1 MGNRRANRILLIWG
15 VLSLVAAGATAQDL
29 SPRAYWPAPK
39 GTKVAVVGYSY
50 SWGDVA
56 TDPSLPVFGV
66 DSNINTI
73 LLAYLQTFG
82 WWGRTTNLLVEL
94 PYTWGT
100 TVGTLLE
107 NPTKRD
113 VSGFAD
119 PGVTLSVN
127 LLGAPSM
134 TPADLQALRND
145 PHPIL
150 GASVKVLIP
159 VGEYDPDK
167 VINVGANRWA
177 LRAEAGYAQ
186 PVLRR
191 WVLEFQL
198 GTWFFGDNNDFIGVT
213 REQKPI
219 LAAQLHVVTRFKPGF
234 WASLDLN
241 YFTGGQSQIGDE
253 LRADLQRNSRIG
265 GTIVVPIRGRHGIK
279 AGYSTGVVTESGG
292 DFATFL
298 LSYTAVFR

>member
-1 MGNRRANRILLIWG
+1 MGSRRANRILLVWG
-15 VLSLVAAGATAQDL
+15 VLSLVAAGATAQEL

-66 DSNINTI
+66 DSKINTM
-73 LLAYLQTFG
+73 LLAYRQTFG

-119 PGVTLSVN
+119 PGITLSVN
-127 LLGAPSM
+127 LSGASSM
-134 TPADLQALRND
+134 TPADFQALRND

-177 LRAEAGYAQ
+177 LRVEAGYAQ
-186 PVLRR
+186 PILHR

-198 GTWFFGDNNDFIGVT
+198 GTWFFGDNNDFLGVT

-219 LAAQLHVVTRFKPGF
+219 LAAQLHVVRRFKPGF

-298 LSYTAVFR
+298 LSYTVVFR

>member
-1 MGNRRANRILLIWG
+1 MLLVWG
-15 VLSLVAAGATAQDL
+15 MLSLVATGATAQEL

-66 DSNINTI
+66 DSDINTV
-73 LLAYLQTFG
+73 LVAYLQTFG

-100 TVGTLLE
+100 TVGTFLDE
-107 NPTKRD
+107 PTRRD
-113 VSGFAD
+113 FSGIGD
-119 PGVTLSVN
+119 LGITLSVN
-127 LLGAPSM
+127 LLGGPSM
-134 TPADLQALRND
+134 TPADFQAFRDD

-150 GASVKVLIP
+150 GASVKVLAP
-159 VGEYDPDK
+159 TGDYDADK
-167 VINVGANRWA
+167 AINVGANRWA
-177 LRAEAGYAQ
+177 LKAEVGYAQ
-186 PVLRR
+186 PIRRR
-191 WVLEFQL
+191 WVAELEL
-198 GTWFFGDNNDFIGVT
+198 GTWFFGDNNDFLGVT
-213 REQKPI
+213 REQDPV
-219 LAAQLHVVTRFKPGF
+219 LAAELHVVRRLKPGF

-241 YFTGGQSQIGDE
+241 FFTGGQSTVGDE

-298 LSYTAVFR
+298 LSYTVVFR

>member
-15 VLSLVAAGATAQDL
+15 VLSLVAAAATAQDL

-66 DSNINTI
+66 DSKISTI
-73 LLAYLQTFG
+73 LLAYRQTFG

-107 NPTKRD
+107 HPTKRD

-134 TPADLQALRND
+134 TPAD
-145 PHPIL
+145 
-150 GASVKVLIP
+150 
-159 VGEYDPDK
+159 
-167 VINVGANRWA
+167 
-177 LRAEAGYAQ
+177 
-186 PVLRR
+186 
-191 WVLEFQL
+191 F
-198 GTWFFGDNNDFIGVT
+198 
-213 REQKPI
+213 
-219 LAAQLHVVTRFKPGF
+219 
-234 WASLDLN
+234 
-241 YFTGGQSQIGDE
+241 
-253 LRADLQRNSRIG
+253 
-265 GTIVVPIRGRHGIK
+265 
-279 AGYSTGVVTESGG
+279 
-292 DFATFL
+292 
-298 LSYTAVFR
+298 